1 MLLKESLTRNRTV
14 LLKECNDCD
23 LELLKKK
30 AKKEAVSTIL
40 SKQISELKDLF
51 NRKTIEKKENSMFKH
66 EFLKKMREYGI
77 NLEDYQ
83 IVIDEYVPVSY
94 FLGVC
99 KGKNK
104 WIIYE
109 VGDRNNVDIMYEES
123 SKNKIFE
130 EFYQEVLE
138 RLHSLGYVTMH
149 ISKQVIQTPKK
160 YVCNFLQKKYRI
172 SKFDAEDIW
181 NDLKYDF
188 HVLNEVKLQLFDLF
202 KGRSRTSFER
212 FEEWITKKVEVQIW
226 IKKKSWTYVVNLD
239 GYLIGRKKYERK

>member
-1 MLLKESLTRNRTV
+1 
-14 LLKECNDCD
+14 
-23 LELLKKK
+23 
-30 AKKEAVSTIL
+30 
-40 SKQISELKDLF
+40 
-51 NRKTIEKKENSMFKH
+51 MFKH

-109 VGDRNNVDIMYEES
+109 VGDRDNVDIMYEES

-160 YVCNFLQKKYRI
+160 YVCNFLQKKYNI
-172 SKFDAEDIW
+172 SKSDAKDIW

-188 HVLNEVKLQLFDLF
+188 HVLNEVKYFALNDEFVPSNDCY
-202 KGRSRTSFER
+202 
-212 FEEWITKKVEVQIW
+212 KVEGYSAQDIYE
-226 IKKKSWTYVVNLD
+226 KTYLTEIGAYN
-239 GYLIGRKKYERK
+239 YLIYLKEDPEQALKDLKNGLPIK